1 MSRHRFGCL
10 TGAALILGL
19 AVPAAATP
27 RGVRIPD
34 RFDGTSRFDGTW
46 SVEILTESGPC
57 DRAYRYPVRIEH
69 GQARFMGTAFVV
81 QGSVA
86 RNGIVR
92 GSIANGLGT
101 ADVAGRL
108 GANGFGAG
116 TWVASGA
123 LACRGRW
130 RAERRR

>member
-1 MSRHRFGCL
+1 MSRRRFGCL

-19 AVPAAATP
+19 VIPAAATP

-34 RFDGTSRFDGTW
+34 RFDGPYRFDGTW
-46 SVEILTESGPC
+46 SVEIRTESGPC

-69 GQARFMGTAFVV
+69 GQARLMGTAFVV

-86 RNGIVR
+86 RNGVVR
-92 GSIANGLGT
+92 GSIANGVGT

-108 GANGFGAG
+108 GPNGFGAG
-116 TWVASGA
+116 TWAASGA

-130 RAERRR
+130 RAERRG